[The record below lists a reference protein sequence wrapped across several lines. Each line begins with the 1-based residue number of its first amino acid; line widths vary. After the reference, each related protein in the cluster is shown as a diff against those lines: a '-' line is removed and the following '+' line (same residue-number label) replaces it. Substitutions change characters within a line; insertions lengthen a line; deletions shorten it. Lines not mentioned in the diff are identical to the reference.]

1 MGFMFAVHCCSRT
14 TKPSAF
20 YIQHVLVQYLV
31 GFCLGFCS
39 LMSHFH
45 SRKKTHP
52 VSIREHPSLFLKNCF
67 SLPSQ
72 KPWRPAV
79 LTGSCLACASSSAFP
94 RINCCPAH
102 GWWNFQQPLAL
113 PGQAALQRQ
122 QGWAGTLLPPLPL
135 AALAVCLFWGWIPT
149 ILVNL
154 HHWLKQPAPEEDGRE
169 TELVIGNGVTT
180 PVLHTVSS
188 SWTKV
193 QKQPWLIHLKILETT
208 VPCPFHVVLVLG
220 VF

>member
-1 MGFMFAVHCCSRT
+1 
-14 TKPSAF
+14 
-20 YIQHVLVQYLV
+20 
-31 GFCLGFCS
+31 
-39 LMSHFH
+39 MSHFH
-45 SRKKTHP
+45 SRKKIHP

-193 QKQPWLIHLKILETT
+193 QKTAMTDPLEN
-208 VPCPFHVVLVLG
+208 PRNHSALPFSCSACFGCFLV
-220 VF
+220 